1 MKIKVLVVKSHEK
14 PIVKEIENDLKSMQ
28 EVVGGLIEEIMPYE
42 DEVALIC
49 NEEGKM
55 YGMPLNRAIYDEDGS
70 ILDIIAGTFFVCY
83 APIES
88 ENFLGLS
95 DDLLE
100 KYYKLFETPEHFI
113 SIDGQIIAVPID

>member
-1 MKIKVLVVKSHEK
+1 MKIKVLIVKSHEI
-14 PIVKEIENDLKSMQ
+14 PEISEIENDLKSMQ
-28 EVVGGLIEEIMPYE
+28 EVVGGYIEQIMPYD

-55 YGMPLNRAIYDEDGS
+55 CGMPLNRAIYDEDGN
-70 ILDIIAGTFFVCY
+70 IADIIAGTFFVCY

-88 ENFLGLS
+88 EKFLGLS

-100 KYYKLFETPEHFI
+100 KYYKLFEKPEHFI
-113 SIDGQIIAVPID
+113 SIDGQVIAVPID